1 MALIDILNADGKTDL
16 GQKKCSL
23 PFPSQAVLLS
33 FAATEVLFKSR
44 PHLTG

>member
-1 MALIDILNADGKTDL
+1 MQMERQIWDK
-16 GQKKCSL
+16 KKCSL
-23 PFPSQAVLLS
+23 PFSSQAVLLS